1 MKIRGSYAA
10 SSFKVTNAVAMCELE
25 AAEVATSSQ
34 QSVKSVGQLSLGQI
48 ENKMTNSGQMLR
60 PQKAI
65 GPAPMGQWWQV
76 DVTTAVA
83 VAVAVAAG
91 VVLFGCSCCFGCNCD
106 WHGRHAINR
115 SNVRL
120 SIAQ

>member
-1 MKIRGSYAA
+1 MAA
-10 SSFKVTNAVAMCELE
+10 T
-25 AAEVATSSQ
+25 TTRTQ
-34 QSVKSVGQLSLGQI
+34 QSVQSVGQLSLGQI
-48 ENKMTNSGQMLR
+48 ENKMTNSGQMFE
-60 PQKAI
+60 PKKAI
-65 GPAPMGQWWQV
+65 DPALMGQWWQV
-76 DVTTAVA
+76 YVTIA

-91 VVLFGCSCCFGCNCD
+91 VVLFGCSCYFGCNCN

>member
-1 MKIRGSYAA
+1 MAA
-10 SSFKVTNAVAMCELE
+10 T
-25 AAEVATSSQ
+25 ATRTQ

-65 GPAPMGQWWQV
+65 GPAPLGQWWQV
-76 DVTTAVA
+76 DVTIAVAVA

-91 VVLFGCSCCFGCNCD
+91 VVLFGCSCYFGCNCD

>member
-1 MKIRGSYAA
+1 MQQ
-10 SSFKVTNAVAMCELE
+10 SSFKVTNAVATCELE
-25 AAEVATSSQ
+25 AAAVATRTQ

-65 GPAPMGQWWQV
+65 GLAPMGQWWQV

-83 VAVAVAAG
+83 VAVTAG